1 MMQTLILR
9 SDSEENIRLLLQLAK
24 KLKFSAYQLSQ
35 EKAED
40 LGIAISILD
49 GMQSGVLDED
59 EKSDFISKLQSNE
72 S

>member
-24 KLKFSAYQLSQ
+24 KLEFSAYQLSQ

-59 EKSDFISKLQSNE
+59 EKFDFISKLQSNE

>member
-9 SDSEENIRLLLQLAK
+9 SDSEENIRLLLQLAI
-24 KLKFSAYQLSQ
+24 KLEFSAYQLSQ

-49 GMQSGVLDED
+49 GMQSGVLDEG
-59 EKSDFISKLQSNE
+59 EKFDFISKLQSNE